1 MEPRMRRFY
10 QNLIKEDNE
19 VYFELNEEE
28 KKIVAHR
35 VKMVVLEET
44 IKVIGELNKDNIRFV
59 MEISMDNLQSLL
71 CVFEDRELYSK
82 CQMMYDAIK
91 EIENDIQELVT
102 TQL

>member
-1 MEPRMRRFY
+1 MSIPENIESDYIEF
-10 QNLIKEDNE
+10 LLTLSICS
-19 VYFELNEEE
+19 LNEEE

-102 TQL
+102 T